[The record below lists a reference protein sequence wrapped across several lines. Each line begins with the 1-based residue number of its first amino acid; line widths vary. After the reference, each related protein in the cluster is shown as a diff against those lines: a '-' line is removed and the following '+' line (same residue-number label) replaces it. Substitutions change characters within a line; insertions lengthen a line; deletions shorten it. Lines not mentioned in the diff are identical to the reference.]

1 MGSEFFVMLK
11 KSVAVIVAGGK
22 SSRMLKDKA
31 LLPFGDC
38 SSLAEFQYKRLKQL
52 FSEVYISSKENKFDF
67 EVNIIKDVNKV
78 SSPLVA
84 LISIFDTLD
93 CDEIFILSVDSPF
106 VSKEIILKL
115 YESST
120 ESADIIV
127 AESKEGVEPLCAIY
141 RRSFLAE
148 AKRALTKEK
157 HRLQSLFDD
166 LKIRKVLIDNTDC
179 FMNLNYPEEY
189 EKAKL
194 LIIGEG

>member
-52 FSEVYISSKENKFDF
+52 FSEVYISSKKNKFDF

-127 AESKEGVEPLCAIY
+127 AESKEGLEPLCAIY

-148 AKRALTKEK
+148 AKRALSKEK

-166 LKIRKVLIDNTDC
+166 LKIRKVLIDKTDC